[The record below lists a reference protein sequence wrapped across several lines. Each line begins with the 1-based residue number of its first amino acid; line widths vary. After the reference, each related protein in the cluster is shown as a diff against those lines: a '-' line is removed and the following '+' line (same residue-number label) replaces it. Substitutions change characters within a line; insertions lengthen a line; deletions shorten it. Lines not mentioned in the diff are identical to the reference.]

1 VVVRHPYEAWYVAVL
16 LAVAVLLP
24 TLGYVQEGFHLKS
37 PEQAA
42 LGRYLRQSVPADA
55 SLFAF
60 EPAWG
65 IAGGR
70 LPSVVPGAP
79 LVVDSYALML
89 QGGLA
94 SGQHFAQTAEAFQ
107 TPGSQQ
113 TIREVLAHSRFV
125 VLGWRGEWQ
134 LNEESKQ
141 WFRSRFTRR
150 SPAEGKEGLDLWEQ
164 LPP

>member
-1 VVVRHPYEAWYVAVL
+1 MAVL

-24 TLGYVQEGFHLKS
+24 TLGYVQEGCRLKS

-42 LGRYLRQSVPADA
+42 LGRYLRESVPAEA
-55 SLFAF
+55 TLFAF

-65 IAGGR
+65 IAGGACR
-70 LPSVVPGAP
+70 ASCRARRWWWTPT
-79 LVVDSYALML
+79 ALML
-89 QGGLA
+89 RGGLA

-125 VLGWRGEWQ
+125 VLGWRGQWQ
-134 LNEESKQ
+134 LDEESKQ
-141 WFRSRFTRR
+141 WFRSRFAGASLRR
-150 SPAEGKEGLDLWEQ
+150 ARRGWISGSSPSRSGPAA
-164 LPP
+164 